1 MTGDVLGIGIEL
13 GGTELDIDVTPGVGL
28 TAMVGVSPGVVG
40 DGAARVGVGPPVAA
54 AGDGDGD
61 SAGEHAVAMRPITA
75 PRNQRRHRARRAG
88 RSRSGFICTPG

>member
-13 GGTELDIDVTPGVGL
+13 GGTELGIDVTPGVGL
-28 TAMVGVSPGVVG
+28 TAMVGVVG

-75 PRNQRRHRARRAG
+75 PRNQRRHCARRAE
-88 RSRSGFICTPG
+88 RSRSGFTCTPR